1 MNFEF
6 RIFTISIVGILG
18 LIVSF
23 FSIRIF
29 RNKMYPSNR
38 RIYFG
43 GGFLSYGIAGILN
56 VIYYIIKI
64 GTTDLLFY
72 SLTTS
77 FQLFGAVLFNFFLV
91 SLYSIKFTKNIKLQ
105 YWLMSIITLI
115 LFFTMIP
122 MVFYN
127 VKMDDLT
134 DWHPVYSIEFSLY
147 YLVIILILATYTI
160 FNSVK
165 SYHNLTEEKAKKKWR
180 LFSTGLIGGIS
191 TLSIPSLVYYLP
203 PENIIRIYFTFGY
216 FLLIPFVLLIYLGL
230 RNKN

>member
-1 MNFEF
+1 
-6 RIFTISIVGILG
+6 
-18 LIVSF
+18 
-23 FSIRIF
+23 
-29 RNKMYPSNR
+29 
-38 RIYFG
+38 
-43 GGFLSYGIAGILN
+43 
-56 VIYYIIKI
+56 
-64 GTTDLLFY
+64 
-72 SLTTS
+72 
-77 FQLFGAVLFNFFLV
+77 
-91 SLYSIKFTKNIKLQ
+91 
-105 YWLMSIITLI
+105 
-115 LFFTMIP
+115 MIP

-127 VKMDDLT
+127 VKMDDST